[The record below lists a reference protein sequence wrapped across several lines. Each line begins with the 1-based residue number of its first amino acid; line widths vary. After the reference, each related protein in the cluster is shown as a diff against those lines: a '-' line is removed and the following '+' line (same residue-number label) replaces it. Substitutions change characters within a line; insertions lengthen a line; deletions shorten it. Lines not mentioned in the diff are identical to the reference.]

1 MATTASGR
9 APTSRSTGSER
20 TQQAIRFNVFQLAQ
34 AARPRRPAGVPA
46 KGVTGSGYEGH
57 YFWDTEVYVVPF
69 LSYTLPHVARNLLH
83 FRHRMLPTARERARE
98 MAQSGA
104 LFPWRTIN
112 GEEASA
118 YYAAGTAAVHINA
131 DIAYALM
138 QYVAAPAT
146 RASWSATA
154 STCWSRPRGCG
165 PTSAS
170 GAPTASAPSTS
181 TASPAP
187 TSTRPSSTTTCSPT

>member
-1 MATTASGR
+1 M
-9 APTSRSTGSER
+9 
-20 TQQAIRFNVFQLAQ
+20 
-34 AARPRRPAGVPA
+34 PA

-57 YFWDTEVYVVPF
+57 YFWDTEIYVAPVPHATPGP
-69 LSYTLPHVARNLLH
+69 SCRRNLLH
-83 FRHRMLPTARERARE
+83 FRSRMLPAARERARE
-98 MAQSGA
+98 VSQRGA

-118 YYAAGTAAVHINA
+118 YYAAGTAQVHIDA

-138 QYVAAPAT
+138 QYV
-146 RASWSATA
+146 SATGDVGFLV
-154 STCWSRPRGCG
+154 RDGVDMLVE
-165 PTSAS
+165 
-170 GAPTASAPSTS
+170 TARMWADLGFWRSNGERVASTS